1 MRNGGSPGSAF
12 KLRWNCTM
20 NQDQTS
26 SRRQFLQTGVAAT
39 GALVLGASALQ
50 AAENA
55 APPAAGGQ
63 PDVVLKMDEH
73 KDLSKVGGYEVV
85 TSGDSK
91 IIVVHKEDGTFA
103 ACSAICTHR
112 GCEVAYS
119 AAEKVLV
126 CPCHGAKFG
135 LDGKV
140 LHGPAKRDLKTY
152 KADNAV
158 AIELG

>member
-1 MRNGGSPGSAF
+1 
-12 KLRWNCTM
+12 M
-20 NQDQTS
+20 NQDQGS

-50 AAENA
+50 AADTP
-55 APPAAGGQ
+55 APTTPAVQ

-73 KDLSKVGGYEVV
+73 KDLSKVGGYEIVAA
-85 TSGDSK
+85 GDKK
-91 IIVVHKEDGTFA
+91 IIVVHKEDGSYA

-112 GCEVAYS
+112 GCEVTYS
-119 AAEKVLV
+119 AADKVLV
-126 CPCHGAKFG
+126 CPCHGAKYG

-152 KADNAV
+152 EADNAV
-158 AIELG
+158 AIEMG